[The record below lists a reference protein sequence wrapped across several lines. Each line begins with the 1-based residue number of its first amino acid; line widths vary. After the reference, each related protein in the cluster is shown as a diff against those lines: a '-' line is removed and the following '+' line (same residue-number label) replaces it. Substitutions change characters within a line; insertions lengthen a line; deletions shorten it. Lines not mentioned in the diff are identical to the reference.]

1 MYARSRNKQL
11 QNKMNKDITGS
22 DGVKTRKSVLTGLG
36 ILSFFSILRLFPI
49 RKAPE
54 KIACSPSNP
63 KETMKLL
70 SQDGQLVEVDVSRI
84 KSLQKKISDQEL
96 QNWITK
102 K

>member
-1 MYARSRNKQL
+1 
-11 QNKMNKDITGS
+11 MNKDITGS

-54 KIACSPSNP
+54 KIACGPSNP

-70 SQDGQLVEVDVSRI
+70 SQDGQLVEVDVTRI

>member
-1 MYARSRNKQL
+1 M
-11 QNKMNKDITGS
+11 KDDIAKPDS
-22 DGVKTRKSVLTGLG
+22 VKTRKSVLTGLG
-36 ILSFFSILRLFPI
+36 ILSFFSILRLFPF

-54 KIACSPSNP
+54 KIACAPSKPN
-63 KETMKLL
+63 ETMKLL

>member
-1 MYARSRNKQL
+1 
-11 QNKMNKDITGS
+11 
-22 DGVKTRKSVLTGLG
+22 
-36 ILSFFSILRLFPI
+36 
-49 RKAPE
+49 
-54 KIACSPSNP
+54 
-63 KETMKLL
+63 MKLL

>member
-1 MYARSRNKQL
+1 MKD
-11 QNKMNKDITGS
+11 DITKP
-22 DGVKTRKSVLTGLG
+22 DVVKTRKSVLTGLG
-36 ILSFFSILRLFPI
+36 ILSFFSILRLFPV

-96 QNWITK
+96 QNWIK
-102 K
+102 KK

>member
-1 MYARSRNKQL
+1 MKEE
-11 QNKMNKDITGS
+11 ITGP
-22 DGVKTRKSVLTGLG
+22 GVAKTRKSVLAGLG
-36 ILSFFSILRLFPI
+36 ILSFFSILRLFPT

-84 KSLQKKISDQEL
+84 RSLQKKISDQEL

>member
-1 MYARSRNKQL
+1 MKE
-11 QNKMNKDITGS
+11 DITGS
-22 DGVKTRKSVLTGLG
+22 GEVKTRKSVLTGLG

-49 RKAPE
+49 RKAPPPE

-96 QNWITK
+96 QNWIIK

>member
-1 MYARSRNKQL
+1 MKE
-11 QNKMNKDITGS
+11 KITGA
-22 DGVKTRKSVLTGLG
+22 GEVKTRKSVLAGLG
-36 ILSFFSILRLFPI
+36 ILSFFSILRLIPI

-54 KIACSPSNP
+54 KIACGPSNP

>member
-1 MYARSRNKQL
+1 
-11 QNKMNKDITGS
+11 MNKDITGS

-54 KIACSPSNP
+54 KIACGPSNP
-63 KETMKLL
+63 KETMNLL

>member
-1 MYARSRNKQL
+1 MKEE
-11 QNKMNKDITGS
+11 ITGP
-22 DGVKTRKSVLTGLG
+22 GTVKTRKSVLAGLG
-36 ILSFFSILRLFPI
+36 ILSFFSILRLFPT

-84 KSLQKKISDQEL
+84 RSLQKKISDQEL
-96 QNWITK
+96 QNWVTK